1 MEKFG
6 ILLYNSCG
14 VKKENECCR
23 EISQQHQVQVLREA
37 EIGRPFPVPMPDHE
51 NRQFVFSCTRHRF
64 QEIVTIESEYEGT
77 CQILYFSTD
86 LSSSISIFYQS
97 KKLNQF

>member
-37 EIGRPFPVPMPDHE
+37 EIGRGLFRGPPFRWTRGLPSGRVPGKE
-51 NRQFVFSCTRHRF
+51 Q
-64 QEIVTIESEYEGT
+64 
-77 CQILYFSTD
+77 
-86 LSSSISIFYQS
+86 
-97 KKLNQF
+97 KLPPS